1 MGEKWDLQGI
11 CKGIAWELER
21 SNEIINLMKKQDF
34 KKKNKKNNKGFQKKI
49 KKDEWIIL
57 LFQIIFVLLQLH
69 LPI

>member
-49 KKDEWIIL
+49 KKDE
-57 LFQIIFVLLQLH
+57 
-69 LPI
+69 